1 MLLAA
6 HRSRVRD
13 TLEIEITSAF
23 MNEWFARQETISGK
37 TLTDALG
44 KKNEADRPKSER
56 EIAAS
61 VGTWAQG
68 DWEPLDTSDMV
79 IQ

>member
-1 MLLAA
+1 
-6 HRSRVRD
+6 
-13 TLEIEITSAF
+13 

-44 KKNEADRPKSER
+44 RKQVERKKSER
-56 EIAAS
+56 EIAAQ
-61 VGTWAQG
+61 VGHWAQG

-79 IQ
+79 MQ

>member
-1 MLLAA
+1 MLVAA
-6 HRSRVRD
+6 HRTRIRD
-13 TLEIEITSAF
+13 AMEIEITSAF

-44 KKNEADRPKSER
+44 KAPAAKAEKSER
-56 EIAAS
+56 EVAAQ
-61 VGTWAQG
+61 VGHWAQG

-79 IQ
+79 LQ